1 MIIDNNYS
9 KMQENL
15 YNELASQWSPGRDT
29 VVGSFD
35 KQNNWQDYE
44 DYLWKD
50 ITNLKDKNV
59 IDFGCGPGRNL
70 VKWAS
75 FFNKIDGVDISSINL
90 EKAKL
95 WISENGLNP
104 DNFNLYKGEG
114 MSIQTVPSNSYDIL
128 MSTIAMQHICVYE
141 IRFNLLK
148 EFYRVLKKNGKI
160 TIQMGYGPSHP
171 MSVDYYENFYDANT
185 SNGGMDTR
193 VENVNQLKDDLEKI
207 GFNNFNYY
215 IRPTGPGDMHDNW
228 IFFNAKK

>member
-90 EKAKL
+90 EKAKI

-207 GFNNFNYY
+207 GFSNFNYY